1 VRCLAQ
7 AHATSS
13 ARAKGAE
20 GAEATLAASCRA
32 YVGFARDHPSV
43 SRVMFR
49 PELCDAA
56 RFAQL
61 RAAGERAHGEL
72 MHLVRFVRAGST
84 DPALVA
90 MNWAQVHGLA
100 GLLLDGPLGLQ
111 LGSRRE
117 RPRFAREAT
126 ARYARLVAPAGNAS
140 P

>member
-1 VRCLAQ
+1 
-7 AHATSS
+7 
-13 ARAKGAE
+13 
-20 GAEATLAASCRA
+20 
-32 YVGFARDHPSV
+32 
-43 SRVMFR
+43 
-49 PELCDAA
+49 
-56 RFAQL
+56 
-61 RAAGERAHGEL
+61 
-72 MHLVRFVRAGST
+72 
-84 DPALVA
+84 